1 MGTFYIPNS
10 FQRSYEDFESYPR
23 NIIQKN
29 LYSGALEAY
38 AARLDTAEP
47 NLLTKPEAELYVP
60 FRDLYPLCQGPKT
73 HNILSDDALRKW
85 LGDRSSI
92 DPLTSTR
99 NGAIATKTDPIC
111 RFIFISGGNSREPL
125 KISRR
130 MLTRILTYH
139 QVMPCYLDFMSV
151 FGLSKSARELRFSG
165 FRAQVLLKNPTPNSA
180 MPDLGR
186 SGRHFQMCY
195 NLKSVARVPDEK
207 RVVWSIRQAAIYHQF
222 DIEKGT
228 ALWIVTKGNL
238 EIKDRIKTL
247 TGKDGRAEDRAFDT
261 PEQCLKSSLAVHLL
275 HCHWSTEDWRWYVQS
290 LEDQIDTETE
300 IAVHGPRG
308 DGEALRVYTSADLQ
322 TLQNYQ
328 DKMNEVIMVIEANN
342 IVLAS
347 LRDFYKAMQGDS
359 TFTLGNA
366 CCEDLT
372 LFAKQIDEMKYDS
385 AMQVSRARLLVQITS
400 GRKNLM
406 SFDFATTAVRRFHVL
421 HCHDGYNAVYSFNIF
436 CDLKMAG
443 TWLSDRDNALRE
455 LEAKVES
462 FTMKAV
468 CQRSYVLVAELLHWL
483 RSEVHR
489 GQSTTQA
496 GRLLMAAY
504 GPDQSLRASRV
515 KLSDRD
521 NCCLLVFTILLL
533 LGKGDLVHLFQ
544 RVDILDK
551 HLPINHQLLREKCRN
566 ARIPNADQLAAEFDK
581 KQWPMSPAK
590 FELHSGQ
597 IHHEHKILPI
607 CKKEEINQKGGTAR
621 VYQIEVKEEFVGK
634 TLRQAVAFSRYNC
647 SLSEKEHDWRYQF
660 ALKTFQNGSM
670 SLYENEKEAF
680 DALRNQNGIVR
691 LLADYS
697 HAEKMDMDLQV
708 EPVPSGDQE
717 ESVTTN
723 TFNLLLEFGE
733 FDLDEYFA
741 QRLPPVFQG
750 ETEEFWRALFDVA
763 EALER
768 IHNLDLDTHGIVQQ
782 FNGWHADVK
791 PDNILSVQGKFKL
804 SDPGFA
810 KFVKK
815 TDNDPEEFLLG
826 GTETYGA
833 PERHP
838 GRRGT
843 MSAVLQT
850 IDIWSLGCV
859 FSIAA
864 TWVVFGYQGIKQ
876 FRRIREK
883 AIETMRV
890 RQRGS
895 RSNSN
900 LSAGDYFH
908 DGHRVLETVTS
919 WHRILRSSLRK
930 TDSVTSDL
938 LDLVDQKMLLGNAG
952 ARIKSTDLV
961 TELKRILVQSE
972 RGPRIEMPGNIME
985 TLLEADKD
993 AVSSVSSTKWSNL
1006 GQPAAALNDRKA
1018 RKSRLLEQPLMKT
1031 AHRSEGLKS
1040 VLAYHHVQSMDSNMN
1055 RNGLTAR
1062 AKANANP
1069 ETPHNDSPLH
1079 DRPHSIPAP
1088 QASVRHLVSPSPS
1101 GESMN
1106 LTQLH
1111 QKAGRTPK
1119 VHPPQDLFQAL
1130 EEIEKRDKHNILGR
1144 ERKDKLMSRH
1154 WKNRDLK
1161 FLVDNGESMEPHWA
1175 WAKALLKVLV
1185 RKIAGQDENGLDLSF
1200 VFGAEKLENQKSNSR
1215 NWERAMERAK
1225 PWPGTRT
1232 NMKTPM
1238 GEIFSSFLKQV
1249 QQDTR
1254 HRPTKPV
1261 RKLTLIVLTD
1271 GIWAGMG
1278 NSQASVNE
1286 IIVKF
1291 VQQVKSVIG
1300 DLMDPPVSIE
1310 FIQFGNDQEATYRLR
1325 QLDSGMKW
1333 HGIPDVIDTEHAS
1346 GDVNKMLLGSFV
1358 KEYDDDD
1365 DDDDDEDGPM
1375 QDPDTAT
1382 LEHTRSPV
1390 EMSSVNNSP
1399 ASLARASTNR
1409 LEPRPQPPFFLSRRT
1424 G

>member
-1 MGTFYIPNS
+1 
-10 FQRSYEDFESYPR
+10 
-23 NIIQKN
+23 
-29 LYSGALEAY
+29 
-38 AARLDTAEP
+38 
-47 NLLTKPEAELYVP
+47 
-60 FRDLYPLCQGPKT
+60 
-73 HNILSDDALRKW
+73 
-85 LGDRSSI
+85 
-92 DPLTSTR
+92 
-99 NGAIATKTDPIC
+99 
-111 RFIFISGGNSREPL
+111 
-125 KISRR
+125 
-130 MLTRILTYH
+130 
-139 QVMPCYLDFMSV
+139 
-151 FGLSKSARELRFSG
+151 
-165 FRAQVLLKNPTPNSA
+165 
-180 MPDLGR
+180 
-186 SGRHFQMCY
+186 
-195 NLKSVARVPDEK
+195 
-207 RVVWSIRQAAIYHQF
+207 
-222 DIEKGT
+222 
-228 ALWIVTKGNL
+228 
-238 EIKDRIKTL
+238 
-247 TGKDGRAEDRAFDT
+247 
-261 PEQCLKSSLAVHLL
+261 
-275 HCHWSTEDWRWYVQS
+275 
-290 LEDQIDTETE
+290 
-300 IAVHGPRG
+300 
-308 DGEALRVYTSADLQ
+308 
-322 TLQNYQ
+322 
-328 DKMNEVIMVIEANN
+328 
-342 IVLAS
+342 
-347 LRDFYKAMQGDS
+347 
-359 TFTLGNA
+359 
-366 CCEDLT
+366 
-372 LFAKQIDEMKYDS
+372 
-385 AMQVSRARLLVQITS
+385 
-400 GRKNLM
+400 
-406 SFDFATTAVRRFHVL
+406 
-421 HCHDGYNAVYSFNIF
+421 
-436 CDLKMAG
+436 MAG

-504 GPDQSLRASRV
+504 GPDWPLRAPTE

-551 HLPINHQLLREKCRN
+551 HLPINHQQLREKCRI

-607 CKKEEINQKGGTAR
+607 CKKEEINKKGGTAR

-634 TLRQAVAFSRYNC
+634 KLRQAVAFSRYNC
-647 SLSEKEHDWRYQF
+647 GPSKKEHDWRYQF

-708 EPVPSGDQE
+708 GPVPSGDQE

-750 ETEEFWRALFDVA
+750 ETEDFWRALFDVA
-763 EALER
+763 DALER
-768 IHNLDLDTHGIVQQ
+768 IHNLDLDTHGVVQQ
-782 FNGWHADVK
+782 FDGWHADVK

-810 KFVKK
+810 KFVRK
-815 TDNDPEEFLLG
+815 TDNDPEAFLLG

-876 FRRIREK
+876 FTRIRET
-883 AIETMRV
+883 AIEAIRV

-908 DGHRVLETVTS
+908 DGHSVLEAVTS

-930 TDSVTSDL
+930 TDSVTSNL
-938 LDLVDQKMLLGNAG
+938 LDLVDKKMLLGNAG
-952 ARIKSTDLV
+952 ARIKATDLV
-961 TELKRILVQSE
+961 SELKRILDQSE
-972 RGPRIEMPGNIME
+972 AEPRVEMPVNIME
-985 TLLEADKD
+985 ALLEADKD
-993 AVSSVSSTKWSNL
+993 AVSSVSSTQGSNL
-1006 GQPAAALNDRKA
+1006 GQPAAAGNDRKA

-1040 VLAYHHVQSMDSNMN
+1040 VLEYHHVQSMDSNMN
-1055 RNGLTAR
+1055 RSGPTAR

-1069 ETPHNDSPLH
+1069 ETPHNDSPLQG
-1079 DRPHSIPAP
+1079 RPHSIPAP
-1088 QASVRHLVSPSPS
+1088 QASVRHIVSPSPS

-1130 EEIEKRDKHNILGR
+1130 EEIEKRDKHNI
-1144 ERKDKLMSRH
+1144 
-1154 WKNRDLK
+1154 
-1161 FLVDNGESMEPHWA
+1161 LVDNGESMEPHWA

-1365 DDDDDEDGPM
+1365 DDDEDEDGPM
-1375 QDPDTAT
+1375 QDPDTAP

-1399 ASLARASTNR
+1399 ASIARASTNR
-1409 LEPRPQPPFFLSRRT
+1409 LEPRPQPPVFLSRRT